1 MNIIRFLICIITS
14 TSFKQ
19 TLNTA
24 DETAVVQS
32 APRGVPSLLLI
43 AKPLLASLDN
53 YLKNLLKRE
62 GSLGSIAV
70 FNKFYCHSLSSQARL
85 AVNKHQTTNSDGQ
98 GFDKLLGTGPNIIKP
113 LSVLSV
119 LVAVKNVVS
128 LVFALTKLINSLNR
142 NLNEESVTLNKQDNL
157 QT

>member
-1 MNIIRFLICIITS
+1 MWGAFS
-14 TSFKQ
+14 SFNSKTFACKIKQ
-19 TLNTA
+19 F
-24 DETAVVQS
+24 
-32 APRGVPSLLLI
+32 
-43 AKPLLASLDN
+43 
-53 YLKNLLKRE
+53 KNLLKRE

-70 FNKFYCHSLSSQARL
+70 FNKFYCHTLSSQARL
-85 AVNKHQTTNSDGQ
+85 AVNKHQTTTSDCQ

-119 LVAVKNVVS
+119 LVAVKNAVS